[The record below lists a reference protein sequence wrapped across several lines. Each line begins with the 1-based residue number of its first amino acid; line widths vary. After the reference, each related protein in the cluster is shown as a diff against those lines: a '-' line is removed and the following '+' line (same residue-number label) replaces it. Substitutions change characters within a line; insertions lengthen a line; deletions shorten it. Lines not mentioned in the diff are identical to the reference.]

1 MQILLFE
8 YIIWK
13 LVFTKTYFM
22 HKKPFFSIVIP
33 TYNRASDLQFALYC
47 IFRQT
52 FSNYEI
58 VISDNC
64 STDDTRSLIDK
75 LGSKKIKY
83 SRTKKTL
90 GNALNIKRA
99 IKKAKGKYVFLH
111 SDDDF
116 LPYKNSLEEIHKG
129 IITHNPGYVRVNYMS
144 LSLDRK
150 RIFSY
155 KVNKPF
161 IRNEYVPPFLKN
173 KKVLEFIVDSDPFF
187 ITGIIF
193 KNILPSNIKI
203 VDSDPAPWIEILFY
217 MVKNFG
223 ACFIT
228 QQHIVAFWSRRKI
241 KKNAKHHIFVLINGK
256 LRAENYFNVVKEKLN
271 KEEYSTFLHNEL
283 MHLYVRLFPVIK
295 VNVGNKIMLQMS
307 VRIRLLDPTM
317 KKSFI
322 YWIYLVG
329 PLLVPRKFLEIV
341 RNIYLYMYARF
352 SKVDSNKQIADTLKD
367 LELRYLNSTEN
378 VVNRKDRIFKF

>member
-1 MQILLFE
+1 MLLENTRIL
-8 YIIWK
+8 
-13 LVFTKTYFM
+13 
-22 HKKPFFSIVIP
+22 KKPFFSIVFP
-33 TYNRASDLQFALYC
+33 TYNRASDLQLALYC
-47 IFRQT
+47 ILRQS
-52 FSNYEI
+52 FSDFEI
-58 VISDNC
+58 IISDNC
-64 STDDTRSLIDK
+64 SSDHTKAVVSK
-75 LGSKKIKY
+75 LKDERIRY
-83 SRTKKTL
+83 SRTKKIL
-90 GNALNIKRA
+90 GNALNMKRV
-99 IKKAKGKYVFLH
+99 IQQAKGEYVFLH

-116 LPYKNSLEEIHKG
+116 LPYENSLEEIHKE
-129 IITHNPGYVRVNYMS
+129 IITHNPGYVRVNYIS

-161 IRNEYVPPFLKN
+161 IRNEYIPPFLKN
-173 KKVLEFIVDSDPFF
+173 KKVLEFIVNSDPYF

-193 KNILPSNIKI
+193 KNTIPSNIRI
-203 VDSDPAPWIEILFY
+203 VDSDPAPWIEVLFY

-228 QQHIVAFWSRRKI
+228 QQHIIASWSRRKI

-271 KEEYSTFLHNEL
+271 KGEYGTFLHNEL

-317 KKSFI
+317 KESI
-322 YWIYLVG
+322 TYWTYLIG
-329 PLLVPRKFLEIV
+329 ALIIPRSLLRIIRDIRVYV
-341 RNIYLYMYARF
+341 YGRF
-352 SKVDSNKQIADTLKD
+352 SKVDGNKQIVDTLKD